1 MQLITV
7 LIRCESDNH
16 LSTLLCC
23 VGAVSVYSAV
33 LLNTVL
39 MPFWLKWNKL
49 NTNYSFLKQSH
60 AFVEQFW
67 IINNPWRIKVFILL
81 LRFDWKN
88 FTFRIFQIWKFNLSN
103 PIIFMLNFLNEKM
116 ITENEKLERC
126 FLHIGWITMFTLWR
140 FEENYSKEI
149 KYCELKLFSGNFGY

>member
-49 NTNYSFLKQSH
+49 NTNYSIFETKPCICWAILDYKQPLEDKSLHFIVTIWLKKLHFSYFSNLKIQFEQPSH
-60 AFVEQFW
+60 IHVELF
-67 IINNPWRIKVFILL
+67 K
-81 LRFDWKN
+81 WKN
-88 FTFRIFQIWKFNLSN
+88 DNWKWETWTLLFAYWMNYHVH
-103 PIIFMLNFLNEKM
+103 
-116 ITENEKLERC
+116 TV
-126 FLHIGWITMFTLWR
+126 TLWR
-140 FEENYSKEI
+140 
-149 KYCELKLFSGNFGY
+149 ELLKGD